1 MPSFERSE
9 KYSKN
14 AFQNILNDSNRKPNK
29 IWIDE
34 YSEFYNRPLRS
45 VLQDNDIE
53 MHSTRNDRKSVVPES
68 FIRTL
73 NNKTY
78 KHMTSI
84 L

>member
-9 KYSKN
+9 RYSKN

-45 VLQDNDIE
+45 VL
-53 MHSTRNDRKSVVPES
+53 
-68 FIRTL
+68 
-73 NNKTY
+73 
-78 KHMTSI
+78 
-84 L
+84 

>member
-1 MPSFERSE
+1 
-9 KYSKN
+9 
-14 AFQNILNDSNRKPNK
+14 
-29 IWIDE
+29 
-34 YSEFYNRPLRS
+34 
-45 VLQDNDIE
+45 